1 VLGLVDPDPDPDPDP
16 DFDRAD
22 GGFRCETL

>member
-1 VLGLVDPDPDPDPDP
+1 VLGLVDPDPDPDFDF